1 MRKEIS
7 TENAPAA
14 IGPYSQAVEK
24 GGMLFCSGQIPIDPA
39 TGKLINDDIS
49 RATDQ
54 ALKNLIAV
62 VKAANYRLEDIVKV
76 NVYVK
81 SMEDFSAVNEVYK
94 EYFSVTKPA
103 RALVEVSELPKNA
116 LIEIEAVAIR

>member
-54 ALKNLIAV
+54 SLKNLIAV
-62 VKAANYRLEDIVKV
+62 VKAANYRVEDIVKV
-76 NVYVK
+76 NVYVR
-81 SMEDFSAVNEVYK
+81 SMEDFSAVNDVYK
-94 EYFSVTKPA
+94 EYFSATKPA
-103 RALVEVSELPKNA
+103 RALVEVSNLPKNA

>member
-62 VKAANYRLEDIVKV
+62 VKAANYRVEDIVKV